1 MKLGT
6 KLVIYYLT
14 AALIS
19 MLIVGFSVVKGVE
32 YTGMVLV
39 ENQLIE
45 QSKFAQVYVNQNIS
59 LQKNYSGELT
69 PEIARQITGY
79 LSSSLGEVH
88 IYAPD
93 LGRISSSVDIADTK
107 SSSNESHSQ
116 VLKNAVEGD
125 YSYVVQKNT
134 VYFAT
139 PIDYNSGIIGVL
151 EIVYPLGFLNQII
164 NYITKI
170 LVIGVLA
177 FCILITLLSIFIS
190 IKVVKPIKHL
200 AVLVER
206 YSRRDFQPVNIES
219 NDEVGILCEGFNL
232 MGNKLQDY
240 LQRQKQFISNV
251 SHELRTPLTA
261 IKGYAEYLSDEIKDN
276 PDMERAV
283 YHLNNES
290 VRLTKLVDELLLLS
304 RIDSCREIFDLKRT
318 DFSEVVE
325 EAVNKMR
332 FKAQRGQVK
341 FDIEIETDLIV
352 CADNEKL
359 IQVIINILDNAIKF
373 SSKESV
379 VELKLVRSGEFAVLE
394 VADYGVGI
402 PEDEIP
408 RIYERFYRARNAKN
422 VSGSGL
428 GLAISKEIIELLNG
442 TISIKSLIQGGTKV
456 SIQLPLWKEVL

>member
-6 KLVIYYLT
+6 RLIIYYLT

-19 MLIVGFSVVKGVE
+19 MLIVGFTVVKGVE
-32 YTGMVLV
+32 YTGIVSV

-45 QSKFAQVYVNQNIS
+45 QSKFAQVYVNQIVS
-59 LQKNYSGELT
+59 LQKNYNGELT
-69 PEIARQITGY
+69 PEIARQITGS

-93 LGRISSSVDIADTK
+93 LERISSSVDIADTK
-107 SSSNESHSQ
+107 SGSNGSHSQ

-125 YSYVVQKNT
+125 YSYVVHENA

-139 PIDYNSGIIGVL
+139 PIDYNGRIIGVL
-151 EIVYPLGFLNQII
+151 EIVYPLGFLNQIV
-164 NYITKI
+164 NSITKI
-170 LVIGVLA
+170 LFIGVVA

-190 IKVVKPIKHL
+190 FKVVKPIKHL

-261 IKGYAEYLSDEIKDN
+261 IKGYSEYLSEEIKDN

-304 RIDSCREIFDLKRT
+304 RIDSSREMLDLKRT
-318 DFSEVVE
+318 DLSEVVE

-341 FDIEIETDLIV
+341 LNTEIEVDLIV

-394 VADYGVGI
+394 VTDYGVGI
-402 PEDEIP
+402 PEEEIQKVF
-408 RIYERFYRARNAKN
+408 ERFYRAGNAKN

-442 TISIKSLIQGGTKV
+442 IISIKGHIQGGTKV